1 MNVLTITRIEA
12 ILNYAD
18 KIRIV
23 SNIYDRPMDAEK
35 FVQVFSGSVIKTQ
48 KTDNITSE
56 PRIIPGDGVKFS
68 IEYSPHKDDRSNR
81 FTVMHM
87 MGHLLL
93 HTNYVADN
101 FILKEEYVDKY
112 WNDNDADL
120 FASAVLMPREQFF
133 YIASK
138 NIVNSK
144 YNIPAIASCF
154 GVLDKRARDY
164 GRRLSSYRWNEE

>member
-1 MNVLTITRIEA
+1 MNALTTGRIEA

-23 SNIYDRPMDAEK
+23 SNIHDRPMDAEK

-48 KTDNITSE
+48 ENDNVIKHS
-56 PRIIPGDGVKFS
+56 RIIPGGGVKFS

-101 FILKEEYVDKY
+101 FILKNEYVDNH

-138 NIVNSK
+138 NIIGSK
-144 YNIPAIASCF
+144 YNIAAIASCF
-154 GVLDKRARDY
+154 GVLEKRARDY

>member
-1 MNVLTITRIEA
+1 MNPLTTGRIEA

-23 SNIYDRPMDAEK
+23 SNIHDRPMDAEK

-48 KTDNITSE
+48 ENDNVIKHS
-56 PRIIPGDGVKFS
+56 RIIPGEGVKFS

-101 FILKEEYVDKY
+101 FILKNEYVDNH

-138 NIVNSK
+138 NIIGSK
-144 YNIPAIASCF
+144 YNIAAIASCF
-154 GVLDKRARDY
+154 GVLEKRARDY